1 MSFKVPFRKTIFCLL
16 LAVAV
21 GVCFTPFLALAGV
34 DNFTSDLTITTD
46 LDENT
51 GKRFAGDNL
60 TFEVNSGISYNRQG
74 NNALQFDGARSGAT
88 IIINSGATLSTFRTG
103 VTRNNAINAED
114 AVNLTITNSGTI
126 SVAGGSN
133 AIRLLATSGTQ
144 FTNNAGGKIFSKS
157 AAINGNSATTSAT
170 ITNSGEIYVTNSGNS
185 IDFDLVTGATITNN
199 SGGKIYNQAGTGAV
213 VYLGSS
219 STLTN
224 SGTIQH
230 TKYATT
236 NWSIRTKGDDNTII
250 LKDQGIV
257 VGLIEAQSGTS
268 GNKLQFDHG
277 FCRSYLYETKGDF
290 TLEDLSGNTV
300 LKGSA
305 GSVSLARQET
315 VDEMLGLRS
324 FNLRSAL
331 KRYASAPM
339 SSDDNMVWGETFG
352 YTQKRGGTDTL
363 LKYDTH
369 GYGMNF
375 IYPVMSKLGLILSVE
390 RNQLDFAEEY
400 EVSRTG
406 FLAGFNVPE
415 FSGFGKGNWKLGG
428 FAVAG
433 MGWYDSSRE
442 ILTNTTSTGL
452 LDVGADYR
460 SVEVITGLNIKNTHQ
475 SPSNGWIKNKWDTEM
490 GLTLQGSR
498 TPDYNERQYFS
509 FEERT
514 LIQESFHFGEQLTS
528 TFNDRLAITLGLEYE
543 YRFVLA
549 GKNQTY
555 RINGALANYDDGSFS
570 QNSGSGNLG
579 LSYRF
584 GSKSKLNQGLA
595 YIQFNSRLS
604 DETRG
609 TYGGSLGISINF

>member
-1 MSFKVPFRKTIFCLL
+1 MIE
-16 LAVAV
+16 A
-21 GVCFTPFLALAGV
+21 
-34 DNFTSDLTITTD
+34 D
-46 LDENT
+46 
-51 GKRFAGDNL
+51 
-60 TFEVNSGISYNRQG
+60 
-74 NNALQFDGARSGAT
+74 
-88 IIINSGATLSTFRTG
+88 
-103 VTRNNAINAED
+103 
-114 AVNLTITNSGTI
+114 
-126 SVAGGSN
+126 
-133 AIRLLATSGTQ
+133 
-144 FTNNAGGKIFSKS
+144 
-157 AAINGNSATTSAT
+157 
-170 ITNSGEIYVTNSGNS
+170 
-185 IDFDLVTGATITNN
+185 
-199 SGGKIYNQAGTGAV
+199 AGT
-213 VYLGSS
+213 
-219 STLTN
+219 T
-224 SGTIQH
+224 
-230 TKYATT
+230 
-236 NWSIRTKGDDNTII
+236 
-250 LKDQGIV
+250 
-257 VGLIEAQSGTS
+257 
-268 GNKLQFDHG
+268 GNKLQLDHG
-277 FCRSYLYETKGDF
+277 FGRTYFYETSGDF

-475 SPSNGWIKNKWDTEM
+475 SPSNGWINNKWDTEM

-543 YRFVLA
+543 FRFVLA

-555 RINGALANYDDGSFS
+555 RINGALADYDDGSFS

>member
-1 MSFKVPFRKTIFCLL
+1 MSFKVPFRKTIFRLL
-16 LAVAV
+16 TAIMMVLYFAPSIKLAY
-21 GVCFTPFLALAGV
+21 GVTFTA
-34 DNFTSDLTITTD
+34 DKTITTNETVQQKF
-46 LDENT
+46 LTNT
-51 GKRFAGDNL
+51 GLTLTIEDGASVIRNGDAGVN
-60 TFEVNSGISYNRQG
+60 VNSVS
-74 NNALQFDGARSGAT
+74 DST
-88 IIINSGATLSTFRTG
+88 IIIKSGGLIEVSG
-103 VTRNNAINAED
+103 NGTRNNAIKANSATNTTITNSGTISAENNHAIKIDSSTNGIITNNAGGTIT
-114 AVNLTITNSGTI
+114 AGGNFAILANSSTNLTITNSGTI
-126 SVAGGSN
+126 SVSPSSS
-133 AIRLLATSGTQ
+133 AIQLTDS
-144 FTNNAGGKIFSKS
+144 
-157 AAINGNSATTSAT
+157 
-170 ITNSGEIYVTNSGNS
+170 
-185 IDFDLVTGATITNN
+185 TGA
-199 SGGKIYNQAGTGAV
+199 
-213 VYLGSS
+213 
-219 STLTN
+219 
-224 SGTIQH
+224 
-230 TKYATT
+230 
-236 NWSIRTKGDDNTII
+236 TII
-250 LKDQGIV
+250 LKDG
-257 VGLIEAQSGTS
+257 GLIIGKITTTGT

-277 FCRSYLYETKGDF
+277 FGRSYFYETSGDF

-305 GSVSLARQET
+305 GSISLARQET
-315 VDEMLGLRS
+315 VDEMLGLRA

-390 RNQLDFAEEY
+390 RNKLDFAKEY

-406 FLAGFNVPE
+406 FLAGINVPE

-498 TPDYNERQYFS
+498 TPDYNEQHYFS

-514 LIQESFHFGEQLTS
+514 LIQESVHLGEQLTS

-543 YRFVLA
+543 FRFVLA

-555 RINGALANYDDGSFS
+555 RINDATADYDDGSFS

>member
-16 LAVAV
+16 TAI
-21 GVCFTPFLALAGV
+21 GLALYCLPSIVLAGSV
-34 DNFTSDLTITTD
+34 NVTADKTIAADVSNDQQKFTASDLT
-46 LDENT
+46 
-51 GKRFAGDNL
+51 L
-60 TFEVNSGISYNRQG
+60 TINSGITLNRNGHNTILVNDQSG
-74 NNALQFDGARSGAT
+74 ITIVVKSGAT
-88 IIINSGATLSTFRTG
+88 VSTGANKSR
-103 VTRNNAINAED
+103 AIHGD
-114 AVNLTITNSGTI
+114 GGTNLTITNSGTI
-126 SVAGGSN
+126 SSSDGQA
-133 AIRLLATSGTQ
+133 AIRINDTSGTQ
-144 FTNNAGGKIFSKS
+144 ITNDAGAKIFAKS
-157 AAINGNSATTSAT
+157 QVLIGDADTTNST
-170 ITNSGEIYVTNSGNS
+170 ITNSGEIYSTTSGNA
-185 IDFDLVTGATITNN
+185 IDFDNVSGATITNN
-199 SGGKIYNQAGTGAV
+199 SGGNLYNSIGNGAV

-236 NWSIRTKGDDNTII
+236 NWSIRAKGDDNTII
-250 LKDQGIV
+250 LKDQGLV
-257 VGLIEAQSGTS
+257 VGLIEADGGTS

-277 FCRSYLYETKGDF
+277 FGRTYFYETKGDF

-555 RINGALANYDDGSFS
+555 RVNGALADYDDGSFS

>member
-1 MSFKVPFRKTIFCLL
+1 MPSIVLAGSVNVTADKTI
-16 LAVAV
+16 AADVSNDQQK
-21 GVCFTPFLALAGV
+21 FTA
-34 DNFTSDLTITTD
+34 SDLT
-46 LDENT
+46 
-51 GKRFAGDNL
+51 L
-60 TFEVNSGISYNRQG
+60 TINSGITLNRNGHNTILVNDQSG
-74 NNALQFDGARSGAT
+74 ITIVVKSGAT
-88 IIINSGATLSTFRTG
+88 VSTGANKSR
-103 VTRNNAINAED
+103 AIHGD
-114 AVNLTITNSGTI
+114 GGTNLTITNSGTI
-126 SVAGGSN
+126 SSSDGQA
-133 AIRLLATSGTQ
+133 AIRINDTSGTQ
-144 FTNNAGGKIFSKS
+144 ITNDAGAKIFAKS
-157 AAINGNSATTSAT
+157 QVLIGDADTTNST
-170 ITNSGEIYVTNSGNS
+170 ITNSGEIYSTTSGNA
-185 IDFDLVTGATITNN
+185 IDFDNISGATITNN
-199 SGGKIYNQAGTGAV
+199 SGGKIYNSIGNGAV

-230 TKYATT
+230 IKYSET
-236 NWSIRTKGDDNTII
+236 NYRSIRLKGNDNTII
-250 LKDQGIV
+250 LKDE
-257 VGLIEAQSGTS
+257 GLVIGMIEADAGTS

-277 FCRSYLYETKGDF
+277 FGRSYLYETSGDF

-315 VDEMLGLRS
+315 VDEMLGLRA

-390 RNQLDFAEEY
+390 RNQLDFAKEY

-406 FLAGFNVPE
+406 FLAGINVPE

-452 LDVGADYR
+452 LDVGADYQ
-460 SVEVITGLNIKNTHQ
+460 SVEVIAGLNIKNTHN

-498 TPDYNERQYFS
+498 TPDYNERHYF
-509 FEERT
+509 
-514 LIQESFHFGEQLTS
+514 
-528 TFNDRLAITLGLEYE
+528 
-543 YRFVLA
+543 
-549 GKNQTY
+549 
-555 RINGALANYDDGSFS
+555 
-570 QNSGSGNLG
+570 
-579 LSYRF
+579 
-584 GSKSKLNQGLA
+584 
-595 YIQFNSRLS
+595 
-604 DETRG
+604 
-609 TYGGSLGISINF
+609 

>member
-16 LAVAV
+16 TAI
-21 GVCFTPFLALAGV
+21 GLALYCLPSIVLAGSV
-34 DNFTSDLTITTD
+34 NVTADKTIAADVSNDQQKFTASDLT
-46 LDENT
+46 
-51 GKRFAGDNL
+51 L
-60 TFEVNSGISYNRQG
+60 TINSGINLNRNGHNTILVNDQSG
-74 NNALQFDGARSGAT
+74 ITIVVKSGAT
-88 IIINSGATLSTFRTG
+88 VSTGANKSR
-103 VTRNNAINAED
+103 AIHGD
-114 AVNLTITNSGTI
+114 GGTNLTITNSGTI
-126 SVAGGSN
+126 SSSDGQA
-133 AIRLLATSGTQ
+133 AIRINDTSGTQ
-144 FTNNAGGKIFSKS
+144 ITNDAGAKIFAKS
-157 AAINGNSATTSAT
+157 QVLIGDADTTNST
-170 ITNSGEIYVTNSGNS
+170 ITNSGEIYSTTSGNA
-185 IDFDLVTGATITNN
+185 IDFDNISGATITNN
-199 SGGKIYNQAGTGAV
+199 SGGNIYNSVGNGAV

-230 TKYATT
+230 IKYAEA
-236 NWSIRTKGDDNTII
+236 NYQSIKLAGNNNTII
-250 LKDQGIV
+250 LKDE
-257 VGLIEAQSGTS
+257 GLVFGMIEADAGTS

-277 FCRSYLYETKGDF
+277 FGRSYLYETSGDF

-315 VDEMLGLRS
+315 VDEMLGLRA

-339 SSDDNMVWGETFG
+339 SSDENMVWGETFG

-555 RINGALANYDDGSFS
+555 RVNGALADYDDGSFS

>member
-1 MSFKVPFRKTIFCLL
+1 MSFKVPFRKTIFRLL
-16 LAVAV
+16 MAIMMVLCVQPSLVLAVAV
-21 GVCFTPFLALAGV
+21 
-34 DNFTSDLTITTD
+34 TSDKTISSNVTAQQKIQTNDNVTLTID
-46 LDENT
+46 AEI
-51 GKRFAGDNL
+51 NL
-60 TFEVNSGISYNRQG
+60 
-74 NNALQFDGARSGAT
+74 DGASAVLVQSGRSGAT
-88 IIINSGATLSTFRTG
+88 IIINSGGSVINTDTST
-103 VTRNNAINAED
+103 NDYAIKAQSGTN
-114 AVNLTITNSGTI
+114 VTITNSGL
-126 SVAGGSN
+126 V
-133 AIRLLATSGTQ
+133 R
-144 FTNNAGGKIFSKS
+144 
-157 AAINGNSATTSAT
+157 
-170 ITNSGEIYVTNSGNS
+170 S
-185 IDFDLVTGATITNN
+185 IDLYAIDVNNSTGATITNN
-199 SGGKIYNQAGTGAV
+199 AGGIIYAGRNGIAAAASGTSNLTLTNHGTVYITERASAINFTAASNVTLTNTGQIYRESGARSV
-213 VYLGSS
+213 DHVDQSTIKLGSS
-219 STLTN
+219 STLINTGQIRN
-224 SGTIQH
+224 DASQTIR
-230 TKYATT
+230 
-236 NWSIRTKGDDNTII
+236 SIYLNGDNNTII
-250 LKDQGIV
+250 LRDEGIV
-257 VGLIEAQSGTS
+257 TGVIAAASGTS
-268 GNKLQFDHG
+268 GNKLQLDHG
-277 FCRSYLYETKGDF
+277 FGRTYFYETSGDF

-315 VDEMLGLRS
+315 VDEMLGLRA

-498 TPDYNERQYFS
+498 TPDYNERHYFS

-543 YRFVLA
+543 FRFVLA

-555 RINGALANYDDGSFS
+555 RINGALADYDDGSFS

-604 DETRG
+604 DETQG
-609 TYGGSLGISINF
+609 TYGGSMGISINF